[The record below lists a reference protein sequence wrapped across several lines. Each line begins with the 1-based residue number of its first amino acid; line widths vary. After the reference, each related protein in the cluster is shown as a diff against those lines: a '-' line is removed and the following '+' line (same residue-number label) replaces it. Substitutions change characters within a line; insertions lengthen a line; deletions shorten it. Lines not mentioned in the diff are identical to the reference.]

1 MKAPK
6 LCQLKDL
13 CIGKTTGIRQ
23 KDLLVKG
30 EHPVYGASG
39 IVGFS
44 QRELHPKPYVV
55 VVKDGAG
62 VGRAFVAEGGSSIL
76 GTIQAL
82 IPKGNVDCRYLL
94 YLVKSLRLG
103 SERSG
108 ATIPHIYFNKYSH
121 KLVPYYSKDHQ
132 KAIADSLRQIELLIE
147 KRCGQR
153 NGLYRLVQSRFIEMF
168 GDHSAEM
175 RSRWDCRPL
184 GACVHGIETGKS
196 PVCEGC
202 PRSAPDMPAVLKLS
216 ALSSGRYL
224 EKENKAI
231 GSQLAFSP
239 EKEVRTGD
247 ILMARKNTP
256 ELVGSCVLVDRTEGS
271 MMFPDIVFRMHAR
284 DDVDAVYLVNLLG
297 SSPFSKEIKKLAH
310 GAQKSMSNI
319 SKTHLS
325 HLIIPT
331 PPLSL
336 QREFA
341 AFAESVDKSQEAAR
355 RVNRE
360 LLNVLAKSLYTIWA

>member
-1 MKAPK
+1 M
-6 LCQLKDL
+6 
-13 CIGKTTGIRQ
+13 
-23 KDLLVKG
+23 
-30 EHPVYGASG
+30 
-39 IVGFS
+39 
-44 QRELHPKPYVV
+44 
-55 VVKDGAG
+55 
-62 VGRAFVAEGGSSIL
+62 
-76 GTIQAL
+76 
-82 IPKGNVDCRYLL
+82 
-94 YLVKSLRLG
+94 
-103 SERSG
+103 
-108 ATIPHIYFNKYSH
+108 
-121 KLVPYYSKDHQ
+121 
-132 KAIADSLRQIELLIE
+132 
-147 KRCGQR
+147 
-153 NGLYRLVQSRFIEMF
+153 
-168 GDHSAEM
+168 
-175 RSRWDCRPL
+175 
-184 GACVHGIETGKS
+184 HGIETGKS

-341 AFAESVDKSQEAAR
+341 AFAESVDKSQVAIK
-355 RVNRE
+355 RE
-360 LLNVLAKSLYTIWA
+360 IKKLETLKKALMQEYFG